1 MVLTCPYP
9 HLHQRTTFPPLKHTF
24 NMPRR
29 SVGALGGAHPWEM
42 LCSYAG
48 HLQLDAGIQ
57 ARCSKITPS
66 MGCRNWGTGGRV
78 EGGERGRRA
87 ERENEGARLVEEKEC
102 WEEGRGGGEVVTAH
116 IY

>member
-1 MVLTCPYP
+1 MLPWHLLLKEHMLVLTCPYP
-9 HLHQRTTFPPLKHTF
+9 HLPQRTTFPFLKHTF

-29 SVGALGGAHPWEM
+29 SIGALGGAHPWEM

-66 MGCRNWGTGGRV
+66 MGCR
-78 EGGERGRRA
+78 
-87 ERENEGARLVEEKEC
+87 LVEEKEC
-102 WEEGRGGGEVVTAH
+102 WEEGRGG
-116 IY
+116 